1 MKYLRLLDDCLKFEK
16 LAQQNKQEKKIVL
29 DPKKKNEQFW
39 GNFLLSAMRS
49 YMYKFP
55 NEQYAKKV
63 FDNIASYKKAPAYGG
78 PGAADVKELNA
89 IEAALKE
96 SEEHLRSA
104 GLNPIEVL
112 KSKGAQNLNPD
123 IINILR
129 RNVAA
134 LLDAQDF
141 SKYQHFYLV
150 APGAAHPK
158 DVIDLDADQ
167 GAGY

>member
-1 MKYLRLLDDCLKFEK
+1 MKYLSLIEGCAKFER
-16 LAQQNKQEKKIVL
+16 LAQQKPEKKIVL
-29 DPKKKNEQFW
+29 DPKKKNEDFW

-55 NEQYAKKV
+55 NVQAAKKV
-63 FDNIASYKKAPAYGG
+63 FDAVAAYKKAPAYGQ
-78 PGAADVKELNA
+78 DKDFKELNS
-89 IEAALKE
+89 IDAALQE
-96 SEEHLRSA
+96 SEERLKSA

-129 RNVAA
+129 RNLKA
-134 LLDAQDF
+134 LIDAEDF

-150 APGAAHPK
+150 PPGSAHPK
-158 DVIDLDADQ
+158 DVIDLDADPS
-167 GAGY
+167 AGY